1 MSRKKGWKFF
11 WCSKI
16 QFKHIFERN
25 FNFWKIRKKSSLGH
39 FVYWRIEFIFGHFW
53 IKQEVKRGQSEV
65 KWNPNSTVTIDVTI
79 TGINV
84 TLSQNVSHVS
94 VFLEGVTDAMII
106 ITIMP
111 SAQWFVTCLL
121 LWATGQIEINRLN
134 AKTVLKIMID
144 NLWILNFKKLL
155 WSSVLTYILRVPYSR
170 PARGHPILRPPLTVR
185 RALLSEQKRKSFLTT
200 VARLEPTASGID
212 RSVIFWL
219 SGVAVESGSGRW
231 RGKFTATR
239 SAEI

>member
-1 MSRKKGWKFF
+1 MFQNSIQANF
-11 WCSKI
+11 WDSKWA
-16 QFKHIFERN
+16 IFERN

-39 FVYWRIEFIFGHFW
+39 FVYWRIEFILGHFW
-53 IKQEVKRGQSEV
+53 IKQEVKRGQPEV

-84 TLSQNVSHVS
+84 TLSQNLSHVS

-111 SAQWFVTCLL
+111 SARWFVTCLL

-144 NLWILNFKKLL
+144 NLWILNFQKTVMVFRFDLYITCPL
-155 WSSVLTYILRVPYSR
+155 FTSGPRSSYPSSTLN
-170 PARGHPILRPPLTVR
+170 RPPCPFEW
-185 RALLSEQKRKSFLTT
+185 AEKKIIFNHGWPN
-200 VARLEPTASGID
+200 RLEPS
-212 RSVIFWL
+212 L
-219 SGVAVESGSGRW
+219 L
-231 RGKFTATR
+231 
-239 SAEI
+239 